1 MFPLV
6 YNVNPYSLVKLVW
19 CFLLLLCSCSL
30 QTDFEYA
37 SQKDLLTVNGF
48 LNPDSTISVRIT
60 RTAAF
65 PKGDSFAPIPGALV
79 RVFEN
84 GILLGVLPYSPE
96 RKAYTL
102 EYRPKEGHT
111 YQLEVEAAGHA
122 PISASTRIPLASSIA
137 ACATSFPASGV
148 GMMSGRVKTQMRIA
162 RADQSDAV
170 WVGFTLRS
178 YQSYPTETPPFREID
193 SSAVTS
199 RYIWSVYSSSVAADP
214 FNGQKDE
221 GLNEYSLYLRLT
233 PEADLAQ
240 YEVDAATLEGPTYQA
255 HQRLPDSL
263 GQYVHVFTASEEFDR
278 YLKNAVLEFINSNV
292 GADIPNP
299 FAELVITYSNVEGGT
314 GVFAGYQANILPVRQ
329 LNQCP

>member
-6 YNVNPYSLVKLVW
+6 YNVNPFCLVKPVW

-37 SQKDLLTVNGF
+37 SQRDLLAVNSF
-48 LNPDSTISVRIT
+48 LSPDSTISIRIT

-65 PKGDSFAPIPGALV
+65 PKGDSFAPVSKAV
-79 RVFEN
+79 VQVFED
-84 GILLGVLPYSPE
+84 GILLGVLPYSPKRE
-96 RKAYTL
+96 AYTL

-122 PISASTRIPLASSIA
+122 PLSASTRIPLASSIA
-137 ACATSFPASGV
+137 ACATSFPASGM

-162 RADQSDAV
+162 RADPSDAV
-170 WVGFTLRS
+170 WVGLTLRS
-178 YQSYPTETPPFREID
+178 YRSYPTETPPFRRID

-199 RYIWSVYSSSVAADP
+199 RYIWSVYSSSAAADP

-221 GLNEYSLYLRLT
+221 GLNAYSLYLRLT
-233 PEADLAQ
+233 PEAGLAE
-240 YEVDAATLEGPTYQA
+240 YEVDAATLDGPTYEV

-263 GQYVHVFTASEEFDR
+263 GLYVHVFTASEEFDR
-278 YLKNAVLEFINSNV
+278 YLKNAVLEFINNNL

-314 GVFAGYQANILPVRQ
+314 GVFAGYQAKTLPVRQ